1 MDVAMATARKS
12 FTLVELLVS
21 IAIIGLLVALLLP
34 AVQSAREAA
43 RKSSCKNNLHQIGLA
58 IAQYQA
64 AKRIFPTGCI
74 EWRPPG
80 GPSTLKQF
88 AWSAL
93 ILPYLERSNVS
104 HKIDFHYPYD
114 HPVNA
119 KIAKTEIGIYICPSA
134 VSDDR
139 AGRTDYGGLFGQ
151 RISNNK
157 PDDGVFVY
165 NRSFGPSDVRDG
177 LSNTMAVAEDVAGP
191 DSEWIN
197 GRNVFVQS
205 GGVNDPN
212 AWIGDNEI
220 RSQHTG
226 GAFSLFLDG
235 HVMFLP
241 NMMDLPTLA
250 AAITRASGDVF
261 QP

>member
-1 MDVAMATARKS
+1 MASARKA

-34 AVQSAREAA
+34 AVQAARESA
-43 RKSSCKNNLHQIGLA
+43 RKSSCSNNLHQIGVA
-58 IAQYQA
+58 IANYQSLL
-64 AKRIFPTGCI
+64 RIFPTGCI

-80 GPSTLKQF
+80 GSPTLKQF

-93 ILPYLERSNVS
+93 ILPYMEETNVS
-104 HKIDFHYPYD
+104 KKIDFHYPFD

-119 KIAKTEIGIYICPSA
+119 KIAKTELEVYICPSA
-134 VSDDR
+134 VDDDR

-151 RISNNK
+151 RISNTK

-177 LSNTMAVAEDVAGP
+177 LSNTMAVAEDLAGP

-205 GGVNDPN
+205 GGVNDPK

-235 HVMFLP
+235 HVLFLP
-241 NMMDLPTLA
+241 NEMDLSALA
-250 AAITRASGDVF
+250 AAITRAEGDVF